1 MPSRFFGISLYQFLF
16 PVGNKGHKQT
26 DRVKKSRFVAS
37 LKKKKIP
44 AILKTTPEM
53 NSDGNCSQKNSRGV
67 PPPICTHDYA
77 AMLCIYLYRLH
88 HRWLDNSLGC
98 HLIRSRFESVQD
110 RAQWMTHGLNRLFS
124 LLCLPDCGFEF
135 EEVLWLYTAGNSVS
149 SARSALSHARVL
161 QT

>member
-1 MPSRFFGISLYQFLF
+1 
-16 PVGNKGHKQT
+16 
-26 DRVKKSRFVAS
+26 
-37 LKKKKIP
+37 
-44 AILKTTPEM
+44 M
-53 NSDGNCSQKNSRGV
+53 NSDGNCSLKNSRGV

-110 RAQWMTHGLNRLFS
+110 HAQWMTHGLDRLFS
-124 LLCLPDCGFEF
+124 LLCLPDCSFEF
-135 EEVLWLYTAGNSVS
+135 EEILWLYTAGNSVS

-161 QT
+161 QTYFSSVFICYLELSSAFVLAAKETVIYRKGHQFNSIDF